1 MGGERHEGR
10 EMKRWKYVLIAAVV
24 IGLIVVGV
32 WWLSQPGLKYD
43 KSDAVEANW
52 SALVLLPDLYFMD
65 DVYVY
70 GTISDL
76 WYIEDHYEFYLYG
89 RDGHI
94 YKVTTN
100 SPWRKWVNSAC
111 RKLSDGDKVV
121 VWGYVNELYPDPFPS
136 IAACVIEKS
145 Q

>member
-1 MGGERHEGR
+1 
-10 EMKRWKYVLIAAVV
+10 
-24 IGLIVVGV
+24 
-32 WWLSQPGLKYD
+32 
-43 KSDAVEANW
+43 
-52 SALVLLPDLYFMD
+52 MD